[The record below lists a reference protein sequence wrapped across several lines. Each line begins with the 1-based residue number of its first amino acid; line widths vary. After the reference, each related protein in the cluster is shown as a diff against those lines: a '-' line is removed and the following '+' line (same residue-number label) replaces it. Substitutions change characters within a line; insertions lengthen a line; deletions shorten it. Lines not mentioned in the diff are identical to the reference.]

1 MIEICSLN
9 SQYLSG
15 ILLSML
21 TKSDLNKI
29 EKIVETKID
38 PIKEDLK
45 IVKSDISKIRK
56 DIDVIIALFDREY
69 INLRKRVEKIEERLG
84 LSNAT

>member
-1 MIEICSLN
+1 
-9 SQYLSG
+9 
-15 ILLSML
+15 ML